1 MSRSNSA
8 LRARLMAKAEA
19 VIDELL
25 VTKKAPAEASLA
37 DIEQAVLVAG
47 QRLEQEL
54 TAELLAESG
63 AEVEQSWPICPQC
76 GRRLKAKGK
85 RRRTLVTETGEVS
98 LEREYYH
105 CAACR
110 TGLFPPG

>member
-1 MSRSNSA
+1 MSRKHDELKA
-8 LRARLMAKAEA
+8 QLMAKAEA
-19 VIDELL
+19 VIEALL
-25 VTKKAPAEASLA
+25 VARKAPAEATLA

-54 TAELLAESG
+54 TAELMAESA
-63 AEVEQSWPICPQC
+63 AELVERWPTCPEC

-85 RRRTLVTETGEVS
+85 RRRTVVTETGEVT

-105 CAACR
+105 CAACGS
-110 TGLFPPG
+110 GLFPPG